1 MAKGEHFHRVEITVA
16 HVDVLAR
23 LHGEAFV
30 ESWDAEA
37 FVSALHQ
44 PGALGFIVARDTD
57 DEPLGFVLLRVS
69 VFDSE
74 SGGEA
79 EVLTLATRPF
89 ARRLGVARGLMD
101 AALAALAEQG
111 VTRVFLEVAADNV
124 AAAALY
130 TSLGFVEIGRR
141 KAYYARGSQ
150 PRMDAIVMGRDVG
163 L

>member
-1 MAKGEHFHRVEITVA
+1 MVKGKQFHKVEITTA
-16 HVDVLAR
+16 HADVLAR

-30 ESWDAEA
+30 ESWDVEA

-44 PGALGFIVARDTD
+44 PGALGFIAARDTD

-69 VFDSE
+69 VFDPE

-79 EVLTLATRPF
+79 EVLTLAVRPF

-130 TSLGFVEIGRR
+130 TNLGFVEVGRR
-141 KAYYARGSQ
+141 KAYYARGPQ
-150 PRMDAIVMGRDVG
+150 PRMDAIVMARDVG